1 MKDVGRETG
10 RAAKPGKW
18 ETRARHCGIDPHS
31 SSEVPQEN
39 GALVAYSTNLLFYAY
54 SITFFAFPV
63 SLSPL
68 SYLSFQGLSLP
79 KKTTCTQA
87 FVSGCL
93 LEGTQIKTGSFRS
106 K

>member
-1 MKDVGRETG
+1 MGRF
-10 RAAKPGKW
+10 
-18 ETRARHCGIDPHS
+18 RHDPHS

-39 GALVAYSTNLLFYAY
+39 GALVAYSANLLFYAY

-79 KKTTCTQA
+79 KKNYLYP
-87 FVSGCL
+87 SLCL
-93 LEGTQIKTGSFRS
+93 RVSFRGNPN
-106 K
+106 